1 MTVEGCPGAVA
12 SGNPDPV
19 STLLPGRYH
28 AADPMSASARSDRLR
43 ALLAERI
50 VVLDG
55 ATGTYL
61 QGRDLSAADFG
72 GPQYEGCNEHLVVTR
87 PDVIREMHEGYL
99 AAGAD
104 IVETDTF
111 GGTRIVLGEYALQDK
126 VWEINATAARLARE
140 ACARFETADHPRF
153 AAGSMGPGT
162 KTISVT
168 GGITFAQVRAAYAEQ
183 TAGLIEG
190 GIDVLFLETQQDTL
204 NVKAA
209 LLGIDEGFARAGRT
223 VPIVLSVS
231 IETMG
236 TMLAGQSIEA
246 LYVSV
251 AHRDLLAIGLNCATG
266 PDFMTDHLR
275 TLAQVS
281 RFPVSCFPNAGLP
294 DEEGRYNETPESLVR
309 KVERFCAEGW
319 VNIIGGCCGTTAE
332 HIRMLAELARRHPP
346 RAASPTRRSVVS
358 GIEVLPIDEDRR
370 PVVVGERTNVI
381 GSRKFKE
388 LIVGDDL
395 DQAAEIGRRQ
405 VRGGAQILDV
415 CLANPDREE
424 LADMTAFLD
433 VLTRKVKVP
442 LMLDS
447 TDARVLEQSLE
458 RCQGKAV
465 VNSINLEDGEERFEK
480 VVPLI
485 HRYGAAVVVGCIDE
499 DKQRGMAV
507 TRQRKLDIAVRSHRL
522 LTEKYGLAE
531 EDIIFDPLVFPVGT
545 GDQNYVGAGAET
557 IEGVRLIKDA
567 LPRTKTILGVSN
579 VSFGLPGAGREILN
593 SVFLY
598 HCVRAG
604 LDLAIVN
611 AEKLERYPSIPEEER
626 RLAEDL
632 IWWRG
637 EDPVAAF
644 AAHFRGRTATVK
656 TSDRSALPLDERL
669 ARYIVEGSKD
679 GLTEDL
685 DVKLREA
692 KPLDIING
700 PLMTGMDEV
709 GRLFNNNELI
719 VAEVLQSA
727 EAMKAAVGHLEPF
740 MEKSE
745 SANKGTVILAT
756 VKGDVHDIGKNL
768 VEIILGNNGFR
779 VVNLGIKV
787 PPEELIAAYRQHRP
801 DLIGLS
807 GLLVKSA
814 QQMVVTAEDFRNAGV
829 RCPVLVGGAA
839 LSAKFTAAKIAPAYG
854 ELVCYAND
862 AMAGL
867 DLANKLVD
875 PSTREALAATVQA
888 DQARLREAPAR
899 PRPTGSAP
907 VATVVRHDE
916 PVPTPPDLKRHV
928 LDRVPLEDVLPYV
941 NPAMLYGKHL
951 GLRGNL
957 ETLLAQGDEKAKRLR
972 EHVAEVE
979 NEVLALAAMRPHAVY
994 KFFPVQSDGDA
1005 ILVYGPGHEVV
1016 ERFTFPRQSTGEGLC
1031 LADFVAPRNGGV
1043 TDYVALFVVTCGDRV
1058 RELAEGWKADGR
1070 FLDSHVVQALAIE
1083 GAEAFAELLH
1093 RRLREMWGF
1102 PDPPG
1107 MTMQERFKARYRGVR
1122 VSFGYPACPRLEDQ
1136 EKLFRLLDAEA
1147 TVGVRLTEG
1156 YMMDPE
1162 ASVSALVFHHPEA
1175 RYFVIPPG
1183 DLDAFERRLAAGSA
1197 A

>member
-1 MTVEGCPGAVA
+1 MTRG
-12 SGNPDPV
+12 
-19 STLLPGRYH
+19 
-28 AADPMSASARSDRLR
+28 DRLR

-50 VVLDG
+50 VILDG

-61 QGRDLSAADFG
+61 QGRDLTAADFG
-72 GPQYEGCNEHLVVTR
+72 GPAYEGCNEHLVLTR
-87 PDVIREMHEGYL
+87 PDVIRDMHEGYL

-104 IVETDTF
+104 LIETDTF
-111 GGTRIVLGEYALQDK
+111 GGTRIVLAEYDLADR
-126 VWEINATAARLARE
+126 VREINTSAARLARE
-140 ACARFETADHPRF
+140 ACARFESADRPRF
-153 AAGSMGPGT
+153 VAGSMGPGT

-168 GGITFAQVRAAYAEQ
+168 GGVTFDRVTAAYADQ
-183 TAGLIEG
+183 TAALVAG
-190 GIDVLFLETQQDTL
+190 GVDVLFLETQQDTL

-209 LLGIDEGFARAGRT
+209 LLGIDQGFAAAGQT
-223 VPIVLSVS
+223 VPVVLSVS

-246 LYVSV
+246 VYVSV
-251 AHRDLLAIGLNCATG
+251 AHRDLFAMGLNCATG

-275 TLAQVS
+275 TLAGIS
-281 RFPVSCFPNAGLP
+281 RFPISCFPNAGLP

-319 VNIIGGCCGTTAE
+319 VNIVGGCCGTTAE
-332 HIRMLAELARRHPP
+332 HIRMLAEMARRHRP
-346 RAASPTRRSVVS
+346 RTATPVRRTVVS
-358 GIEVLPIDEDRR
+358 GIEVLPIDDDRR
-370 PVVVGERTNVI
+370 PIIVGERTNVI

-388 LIVGDDL
+388 LVIAGDL
-395 DQAAEIGRRQ
+395 DQAAEVGRRQ

-415 CLANPDREE
+415 CLANPDRDE
-424 LADMTAFLD
+424 LTDMVTFLE

-447 TDARVLEQSLE
+447 TDAHVLEEALK
-458 RCQGKAV
+458 RCQGKAI
-465 VNSINLEDGEERFEK
+465 VNSINLEDGEERFER
-480 VVPLI
+480 VVPLLR
-485 HRYGAAVVVGCIDE
+485 RYGAAVVVGCIDE

-507 TRQRKLDIAVRSHRL
+507 TRERKVAIAERSHRL
-522 LTEKYGLAE
+522 LTEKYGLPE

-557 IEGVRLIKDA
+557 VEGVRLIKEA
-567 LPRTKTILGVSN
+567 LPRTKTILGISN
-579 VSFGLPGAGREILN
+579 VSFGLPAAGREILN

-598 HCVRAG
+598 HCVRSG

-611 AEKLERYPSIPEEER
+611 SEKLERYPSIPAEER
-626 RLAEDL
+626 TLAEDL

-637 EDPVAAF
+637 DDPVAAF
-644 AAHFRGRTATVK
+644 AAHFRDKTASARRP
-656 TSDRSALPLDERL
+656 SDRSALPLDERL

-679 GLTEDL
+679 GLIDDL
-685 DVKLREA
+685 NAKLAEA
-692 KPLDIING
+692 RPLEIING

-727 EAMKAAVGHLEPF
+727 EAMKAAVAHLEPF

-745 SANKGTVILAT
+745 SANKGTVVLAT

-768 VEIILGNNGFR
+768 VEIILSNNGFR
-779 VVNLGIKV
+779 VINLGIKV
-787 PPEELIAAYRQHRP
+787 PPEDLIAAYREHRP
-801 DLIGLS
+801 DMIGLS

-814 QQMVVTAEDFRNAGV
+814 QQMVATAEDFRTAGV

-854 ELVCYAND
+854 SLVCYAND
-862 AMAGL
+862 AMQGL
-867 DLANKLVD
+867 DLANKLAD
-875 PSTREALAATVQA
+875 PATREALAARVQTE
-888 DQARLREAPAR
+888 QTRLREAPAAAAR
-899 PRPTGSAP
+899 VTATAPAGS
-907 VATVVRHDE
+907 VVRHDQ

-928 LDRVPLEDVLPYV
+928 IERFPLDELFPYV

-957 ETLLAQGDEKAKRLR
+957 EHLLAQGDEKAERLR
-972 EHVAEVE
+972 ARVAAVE
-979 NEVLALAAMRPHAVY
+979 EELLASEAIRARAVY
-994 KFFPVQSDGDA
+994 KFFPANADGDTI
-1005 ILVYGPGHEVV
+1005 ILWGPGHQPL
-1016 ERFTFPRQSTGEGLC
+1016 ERFTFPRQSSGEGLC
-1031 LADFVAPRNGGV
+1031 LADFVAPRSSAA
-1043 TDYVALFVVTCGDRV
+1043 TDYVALFAVTCGEGV
-1058 RELAEGWKADGR
+1058 RELAERWKAEGR
-1070 FLDSHVVQALAIE
+1070 FLDSHIVQALAIE

-1093 RRLREMWGF
+1093 QRLREMWGF
-1102 PDPPG
+1102 PDLPG

-1136 EKLFRLLDAEA
+1136 EKLFRVLDVESAI
-1147 TVGVRLTEG
+1147 GVRLTEG
-1156 YMMDPE
+1156 YMMEPE

-1175 RYFVIPPG
+1175 RYFVIAPG
-1183 DLDAFERRLAAGSA
+1183 DLEAFERRLAAGA
-1197 A
+1197 

>member
-1 MTVEGCPGAVA
+1 
-12 SGNPDPV
+12 
-19 STLLPGRYH
+19 
-28 AADPMSASARSDRLR
+28 MSAAARSDRLR

-61 QGRDLSAADFG
+61 QGRDLTARDFG
-72 GPQYEGCNEHLVVTR
+72 GPEYEGCNEHLVLTR

-104 IVETDTF
+104 IIETDTF
-111 GGTRIVLGEYALQDK
+111 GGTRIVLGEYGLQDK
-126 VWEINATAARLARE
+126 VREINATAARLARE
-140 ACARFETADHPRF
+140 ACARCETPDRPRF
-153 AAGSMGPGT
+153 VAGSMGPGT

-168 GGITFAQVRAAYAEQ
+168 GGVTFEQVLAAYAEQ
-183 TAGLIEG
+183 TAGLLEG
-190 GIDVLFLETQQDTL
+190 GADVLFLETQQDTL

-209 LLGIDEGFARAGRT
+209 LLGIDEGSARAGRS
-223 VPIVLSVS
+223 VPVVLSVS

-246 LYVSV
+246 VYVSV
-251 AHRDLLAIGLNCATG
+251 AHRDLLAMGLNCATG

-275 TLAQVS
+275 TLASIS

-294 DEEGRYNETPESLVR
+294 DEEGRYNETPESLVT

-332 HIRMLAELARRHPP
+332 HIRLLAELARRHRP
-346 RAASPTRRSVVS
+346 RSAAPVRRTIVS
-358 GIEVLPIDEDRR
+358 CIEALSIEADRR

-388 LIVGDDL
+388 LVVGGDL
-395 DQAAEIGRRQ
+395 DQAAEVGRRQ
-405 VRGGAQILDV
+405 VRGGAQVLDV
-415 CLANPDREE
+415 CLANPDREA
-424 LADMTAFLD
+424 LTDMIAFLQG
-433 VLTRKVKVP
+433 LTRKVKVP

-447 TDARVLEQSLE
+447 TDARVLEEALK
-458 RCQGKAV
+458 RCQGKAII
-465 VNSINLEDGEERFEK
+465 NSINLEDGEERFEK

-499 DKQRGMAV
+499 HKQRGMAV
-507 TRQRKLDIAVRSHRL
+507 TRQRKVEIAERSHRL
-522 LTEKYGLAE
+522 LTEKYGVAE
-531 EDIIFDPLVFPVGT
+531 EDIIFDALVFPVGT

-557 IEGVRLIKDA
+557 VEGVRLIKEA

-598 HCVRAG
+598 HCVKAG

-632 IWWRG
+632 IYWRG
-637 EDPVAAF
+637 DDPVAAF
-644 AAHFRGRTATVK
+644 AAHFRGKTGRATEAR
-656 TSDRSALPLDERL
+656 SDRSALPLDERL

-679 GLTEDL
+679 GLVDDL
-685 DVKLREA
+685 AEKLGQSR
-692 KPLDIING
+692 PLDIING

-709 GRLFNNNELI
+709 GRLFNDNELI

-727 EAMKAAVGHLEPF
+727 EAMKAAVAYLEPH
-740 MEKSE
+740 MEKTE
-745 SANKGTVILAT
+745 SATKGKVILAT

-768 VEIILGNNGFR
+768 VEIILANNGFR

-787 PPEELIAAYRQHRP
+787 PPEELIAAYRSHRP

-814 QQMVVTAEDFRNAGV
+814 QQMVVTAEDLRAAGV

-862 AMAGL
+862 AMRGL

-875 PSTREALAATVQA
+875 ARTREATAAEVQA
-888 DQARLREAPAR
+888 AQKRLRAAPAAVAQR
-899 PRPTGSAP
+899 AAPAAAP
-907 VATVVRHDE
+907 VTRHDQ
-916 PVPTPPDLKRHV
+916 PIPTPPDLKRHV
-928 LDRVPLEDVLPYV
+928 VDRVPLEEIFPYV

-957 ETLLAQGDEKAKRLR
+957 EALLAAGDEKARRLR
-972 EHVAEVE
+972 AQVAAVE
-979 NEVLALAAMRPHAVY
+979 DEVLAAGAMPARAVY
-994 KFFPVQSDGDA
+994 KFFPAQSEGDTMF
-1005 ILVYGPGHEVV
+1005 LYGSDRRV
-1016 ERFTFPRQSTGEGLC
+1016 EESFTFPRQSTGEGLS
-1031 LADFVAPRNGGV
+1031 LADFVAPRGTGL
-1043 TDYVALFVVTCGDRV
+1043 TDYVALFAVSCGAGV
-1058 RELAEGWKADGR
+1058 RELAERWKNEGR
-1070 FLDSHVVQALAIE
+1070 FLDSHILQALAIE
-1083 GAEAFAELLH
+1083 GAEALAELLH

-1102 PDPPG
+1102 PDPPD
-1107 MTMQERFKARYRGVR
+1107 MTTSERFKARYRGVR

-1136 EKLFRLLDAEA
+1136 EKLFRALEVEGAI
-1147 TVGVRLTEG
+1147 GVRLTEG

-1175 RYFVIPPG
+1175 RYFVIAPG
-1183 DLDAFERRLAAGSA
+1183 DLEAFERRGAAGG
-1197 A
+1197 